1 MQRINL
7 KIAILRKARGLTQQ
21 GLADALGV
29 SFQTVSKW
37 ENQVTMPDITMLPAL
52 AELFGV
58 TNPPAS
64 S

>member
-1 MQRINL
+1 MQRIKL

-37 ENQVTMPDITMLPAL
+37 ANHVTMPDITMLPAL
-52 AELFGV
+52 AELFVGSV
-58 TNPPAS
+58 D
-64 S
+64 